1 MPGAGKG
8 RPGEGQP
15 VGAGLPLGQREHFG
29 LRQRW
34 CLPNTVKALNAT
46 ELVTL
51 QWLILSYVTLILI
64 FFLKTVGKAY
74 KLGVMLAKV

>member
-1 MPGAGKG
+1 M
-8 RPGEGQP
+8 
-15 VGAGLPLGQREHFG
+15 
-29 LRQRW
+29 
-34 CLPNTVKALNAT
+34 PNTVKALNAT